1 MTRKQRRLVLIGSA
15 LAVLVLAV
23 GLVLTALKDSI
34 VFFNSPTDVVEKQ
47 IAPGARIRL
56 GGLVKEGSVARGD
69 NLQVRFAVTD
79 GRNTIPVA
87 YQGVLPDLFREGQ
100 GVVTEGALDQ
110 TGTFKADNVLAK
122 HDENYMPREVA
133 DRLKQQG
140 HWKDDTGKSTG
151 PAGKGITP

>member
-23 GLVLTALKDSI
+23 GLALTALKDSI

-47 IAPGARIRL
+47 IAPGKRIRL
-56 GGLVKEGSVARGD
+56 GGLVKDGSVTRSD

-87 YQGVLPDLFREGQ
+87 YQGLLPDLFREGQ
-100 GVVTEGALDQ
+100 GVVTEGMLDHA
-110 TGTFKADNVLAK
+110 GLFKADSVLAK

-140 HWKDDTGKSTG
+140 HWKDD
-151 PAGKGITP
+151 AGKKTGATEKGVTH